1 MPEIVD
7 FVIVGAGMAGLTAG
21 ALLARAGHKV
31 AVFDKHSKLGG
42 YAQYFGNNPTYDA
55 ATHFIGGCG
64 PRGWT
69 ETALHEAGVLDRVE
83 LLPLDPV
90 FHAVLPNQR
99 FNAYSDP
106 EKFRQELSALWPTEA
121 LGIQRFFADM
131 GEMGRDFLTLVD
143 GLPEAGLLAKHHHRT
158 LASFLDD
165 YTKDDELRAALSS
178 LWLFAGLPPERLSLM
193 HYVMLWHTYLVQG
206 SASIKGG
213 VKALAQALAEAI
225 TDRGGTVETKVQVT
239 QIVRNRGWVT
249 GARLED
255 GREFTT
261 RAVIS
266 TASPYD
272 TFEQLLA
279 AEGESEAGYPA
290 LRQGYVFSVSAM
302 QVHLLVDGPLEPPAR
317 TTLLYTTDD
326 FHDAYVDLQR
336 EQPEV
341 AGMACTVL
349 DLNDPARVSEGQH
362 MLSLYTLAPYSRAD
376 NWHVPFDVRRSKDYR
391 LLPEYMALSERL
403 GDAMVQRAEDLF
415 PGLRGKVKAR
425 KVGTPLSMERYTFN
439 TGGAAFG
446 WSNVPEQSG
455 ANRPGPQTPFRGLY
469 LAGHWNF
476 PGGSVA
482 GAITSGRIAAKVIL
496 AGM

>member
-1 MPEIVD
+1 MPETID

-21 ALLARAGHKV
+21 ALLARAGHRV
-31 AVFDKHSKLGG
+31 AVFEKHSKLGG

-55 ATHFIGGCG
+55 STHLIGGCG
-64 PRGWT
+64 SQGWT
-69 ETALHEAGVLDRVE
+69 QIALHEAGVLDRVE
-83 LLPLDPV
+83 LLPLDPAY
-90 FHAVLPNQR
+90 HAVLPGQR
-99 FNAYSDP
+99 FNAYADP
-106 EKFRQELSALWPTEA
+106 ERFRQELSSLWPGEA
-121 LGIQRFFADM
+121 PAIQRFFEDM
-131 GEMGRDFLTLVD
+131 AGMGRDFLTLID
-143 GLPEAGLLAKHHHRT
+143 GMPESGLLARHHHRT

-165 YTKDDELRAALSS
+165 YTKNEELRAALAS

-206 SASIKGG
+206 SASVKGG
-213 VKALAQALAEAI
+213 VKALSQALADAI
-225 TDRGGTVETKVQVT
+225 TERGGIVETRVQV
-239 QIVRNRGWVT
+239 QKLIRNRGWVT

-255 GREFTT
+255 GREYTA

-266 TASPYD
+266 TASPHD
-272 TFEQLLA
+272 TFEELLA
-279 AEGESEAGYPA
+279 AEGQSEAGYPA
-290 LRQGYVFSVSAM
+290 LRQGYVFSISAM
-302 QVHLLVDGPLEPPAR
+302 QVHLLVDGPLNPPAR
-317 TTLLYTTDD
+317 TTLLYTTND
-326 FHDAYVDLQR
+326 FHDVYVDLQR

-341 AGMACTVL
+341 AGLACTVL
-349 DLNDPARVSEGQH
+349 DLGDPGRVPEGQH

-376 NWHVPFDVRRSKDYR
+376 NWHVPFDIRRTKDYR
-391 LLPEYMALSERL
+391 TLPDYLALSERL
-403 GDAMVQRAEDLF
+403 GDAMIRRAEDLF
-415 PGLRGKVKAR
+415 PGLSGRVQAR

-469 LAGHWNF
+469 MAGHWTF